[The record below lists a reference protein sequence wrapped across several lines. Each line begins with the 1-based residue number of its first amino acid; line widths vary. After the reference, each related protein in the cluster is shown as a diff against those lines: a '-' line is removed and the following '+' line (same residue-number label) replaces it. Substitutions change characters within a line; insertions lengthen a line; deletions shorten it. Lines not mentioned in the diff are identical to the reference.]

1 MYILNFY
8 VALCEEIEAANITLT
23 SVNKRALNLSR
34 KNEELN
40 APVVIKKCFPIGYDD
55 NAVMFWENSIL
66 AC

>member
-8 VALCEEIEAANITLT
+8 VALCEEIEAANTTLA

-40 APVVIKKCFPIGYDD
+40 APVVIKSVFR
-55 NAVMFWENSIL
+55 
-66 AC
+66 